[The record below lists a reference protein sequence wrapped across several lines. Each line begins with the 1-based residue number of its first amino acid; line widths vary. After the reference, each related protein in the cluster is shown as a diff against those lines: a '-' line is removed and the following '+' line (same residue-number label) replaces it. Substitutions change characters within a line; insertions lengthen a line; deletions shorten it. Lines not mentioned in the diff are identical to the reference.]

1 MATVC
6 GGSLALKAAGFLFL
20 NLVAGVA
27 MGMVVEGDKYSVL
40 TDIMGLE
47 DHDGDMDFKVAG
59 TKMGLLL
66 YKWILKL
73 VELNYQYS
81 KEALLPSKRGKRTY
95 LTLMEKNAATDIV
108 PSDALPLVEQFAMI
122 HLK

>member
-6 GGSLALKAAGFLFL
+6 GGSLALKAAGVPISD
-20 NLVAGVA
+20 LVAGVA

-59 TKMGLLL
+59 TKKG
-66 YKWILKL
+66 
-73 VELNYQYS
+73 
-81 KEALLPSKRGKRTY
+81 
-95 LTLMEKNAATDIV
+95 
-108 PSDALPLVEQFAMI
+108 
-122 HLK
+122 